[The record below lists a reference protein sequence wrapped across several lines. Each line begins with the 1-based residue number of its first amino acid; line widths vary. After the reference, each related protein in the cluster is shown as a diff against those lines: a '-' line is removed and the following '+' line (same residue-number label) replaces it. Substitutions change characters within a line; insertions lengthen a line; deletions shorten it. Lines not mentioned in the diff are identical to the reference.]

1 MKSFINNRITINIFK
16 VLSLVFLA
24 VSIIIMLGAVVID
37 MSFITTQYSFFPG
50 LVLTNLSLLFV
61 LVFIISNKIK
71 NVVFFKKYKW
81 IIWVI
86 SISASVLLGFSIYHV
101 IYRLLYTMFPQAI
114 GLDQGA
120 YWSQNAPFIYL
131 SIVAI
136 ILNVFASLI
145 TIFVK
150 NSR

>member
-114 GLDQGA
+114 GHDQGA